1 MKRYNIMYNVGSSKY
16 VINSHDGIQ
25 KHRDGSDFFDIR
37 LFKNKKKFNAAIKQL
52 EADGYKY
59 GN

>member
-1 MKRYNIMYNVGSSKY
+1 MYNVGSSKY